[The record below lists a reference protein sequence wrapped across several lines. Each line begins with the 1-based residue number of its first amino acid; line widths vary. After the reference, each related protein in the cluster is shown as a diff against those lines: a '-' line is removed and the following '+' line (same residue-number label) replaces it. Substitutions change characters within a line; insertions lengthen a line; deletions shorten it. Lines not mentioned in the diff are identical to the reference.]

1 MAVVEYF
8 ISGILCIF
16 QNQMECHFFFQERWG
31 MSLSSFPI
39 QPTHSVASKM
49 NGTGHFP
56 GSRGETGRRK
66 SLLHCVLSLPAWPH
80 IAASLITQYLNPLS
94 LGPLQQPAGE
104 TSPSLTPVWSPYYT
118 EVKSQ
123 GHLIHPCFQETQSVR
138 HGKFAPRAS
147 LVFSSPRSHFH

>member
-1 MAVVEYF
+1 MAVIEYF

-39 QPTHSVASKM
+39 QTTYSVASKM
-49 NGTGHFP
+49 NGTGCFP
-56 GSRGETGRRK
+56 GSRGEKGRK
-66 SLLHCVLSLPAWPH
+66 KILLHFVLSLPAWPH
-80 IAASLITQYLNPLS
+80 IAASLITPYLNPLS

-104 TSPSLTPVWSPYYT
+104 TSLSLTPVWSLYYT

-123 GHLIHPCFQETQSVR
+123 GHLIHPCFQKTKCQTWKICSQSFLGALKSKV
-138 HGKFAPRAS
+138 
-147 LVFSSPRSHFH
+147 LFS